1 MNIKQL
7 SSLIA
12 LLKTNKIVRL
22 EDWDMQDYN
31 YQIDL
36 TLDNFTTFSLPVIS
50 FNVNSKTDMLMDYN
64 NQIGANKLLCQDY
77 LIETLMSCERL
88 YFACNAVHSSESWFN
103 EAALCFVIKEQHD
116 E

>member
-12 LLKTNKIVRL
+12 LLRTRKIARL

-88 YFACNAVHSSESWFN
+88 YYTCNAGSLNEPWFY
-103 EAALCFVIKEQHD
+103 EAELHFVFDK
-116 E
+116 